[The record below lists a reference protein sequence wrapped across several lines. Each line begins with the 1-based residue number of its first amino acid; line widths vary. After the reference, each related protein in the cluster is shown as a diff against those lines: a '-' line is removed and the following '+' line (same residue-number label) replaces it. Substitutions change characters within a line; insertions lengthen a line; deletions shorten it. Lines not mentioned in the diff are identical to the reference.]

1 MQNLYWEVL
10 VSFTCSSEV
19 AGIRTGSWIL
29 VEVEV
34 VDHDRLTLKNL
45 LLEDES
51 HKLSFAALE
60 LTVSIV
66 VIGGSV
72 CCVAAV
78 MRLAM

>member
-1 MQNLYWEVL
+1 M
-10 VSFTCSSEV
+10 
-19 AGIRTGSWIL
+19 